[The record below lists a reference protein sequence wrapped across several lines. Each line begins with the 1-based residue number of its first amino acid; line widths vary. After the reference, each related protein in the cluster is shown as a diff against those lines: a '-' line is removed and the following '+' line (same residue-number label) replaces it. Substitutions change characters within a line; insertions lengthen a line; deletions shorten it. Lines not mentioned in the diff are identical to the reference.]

1 MRRMRA
7 LLVSADPASAVAV
20 RASASQA
27 GVFLDVASGLPQ
39 AAELARGCDYHVI
52 VADTWGAGDRI
63 LVTRA
68 LRQRFPRVRIL
79 VLDYRGE
86 AAERAQTLD
95 AGADETV
102 DKPVS
107 VSELAARLRSIARR
121 GLEPPAS
128 SDTLRCGDLVIDL
141 RRHEVSRAGRVLH
154 PTAHEYEL
162 LRFLAARPGQVVSR
176 EEIGARVIEPNF
188 AVSSNAVDVLVC
200 HLREKLGKP
209 DIIETVR
216 GYGYALKPLP

>member
-1 MRRMRA
+1 MRV

-20 RASASQA
+20 RESASQA
-27 GVFLDVASGLPQ
+27 GVFLDVAFGLPQ

-52 VADTWGAGDRI
+52 LADSGAGDRI

-79 VLDYRGE
+79 VLDDRGA

-102 DKPVS
+102 DKPVA

-141 RRHEVSRAGRVLH
+141 RRHEVSRAGHVLH